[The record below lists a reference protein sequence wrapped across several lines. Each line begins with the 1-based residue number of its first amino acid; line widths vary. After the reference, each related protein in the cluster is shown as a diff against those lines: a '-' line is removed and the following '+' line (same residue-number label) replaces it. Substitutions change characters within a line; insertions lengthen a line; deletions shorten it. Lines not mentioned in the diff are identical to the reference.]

1 MSEPREPDLFT
12 LPFELARDGS
22 DGRDPGGELLGS
34 EGVFH
39 RPQLRFGFLAQVPVP
54 NV

>member
-22 DGRDPGGELLGS
+22 DGLDPGGELLGS
-34 EGVFH
+34 EGAFH
-39 RPQLRFGFLAQVPVP
+39 SLQLRFGFQAQVPVP
-54 NV
+54 NE